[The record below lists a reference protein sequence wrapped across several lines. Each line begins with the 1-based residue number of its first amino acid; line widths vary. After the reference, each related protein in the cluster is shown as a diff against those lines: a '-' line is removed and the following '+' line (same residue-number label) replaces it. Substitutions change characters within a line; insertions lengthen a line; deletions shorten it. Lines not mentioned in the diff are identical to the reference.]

1 MASETMLREGL
12 ELMLKKIDDD
22 IVAVEARLQ
31 SIARKVGVSDWRE
44 LDELFR
50 SKGVDNPE
58 LDMLWPEYS
67 YLRDRLLHLKKQREK
82 ILKSLE
88 RL

>member
-1 MASETMLREGL
+1 MASEAMLREGL
-12 ELMLKKIDDD
+12 ELMLKKIDSE

-31 SIARKVGVSDWRE
+31 SIARKVGVSDWSE

-67 YLRDRLLHLKKQREK
+67 YLRDRLLHLKNREK
-82 ILKSLE
+82 RS
-88 RL
+88 